1 MNAAKLACNKAE
13 LTREVYGGWAR
24 ALATLGCTDPCTSVL
39 TQLQTHANTSKEKTQ
54 LHRVSMKQLHH
65 VSSPDSKE
73 LTCWD
78 NCKIGEADK
87 ALEMMEMG
95 ARAAGDD
102 SCIQS
107 TFWAPAYLMMSNYSS
122 VRSRDEIR
130 HDPFEPR
137 LLFHT
142 RYIMQ
147 RMLQPHMYSGSRCL
161 T

>member
-1 MNAAKLACNKAE
+1 MK
-13 LTREVYGGWAR
+13 
-24 ALATLGCTDPCTSVL
+24 
-39 TQLQTHANTSKEKTQ
+39 QQ
-54 LHRVSMKQLHH
+54 LHRVR
-65 VSSPDSKE
+65 SPDSQE
-73 LTCWD
+73 LTCRD

-142 RYIMQ
+142 RYIVQ

>member
-1 MNAAKLACNKAE
+1 MK
-13 LTREVYGGWAR
+13 
-24 ALATLGCTDPCTSVL
+24 
-39 TQLQTHANTSKEKTQ
+39 QQ
-54 LHRVSMKQLHH
+54 LHR

-73 LTCWD
+73 LTCKD

-95 ARAAGDD
+95 ARAAGD

-130 HDPFEPR
+130 HDHIEPPAA
-137 LLFHT
+137 LLYALHYAAHVAT
-142 RYIMQ
+142 A
-147 RMLQPHMYSGSRCL
+147 
-161 T
+161 

>member
-1 MNAAKLACNKAE
+1 MK
-13 LTREVYGGWAR
+13 
-24 ALATLGCTDPCTSVL
+24 
-39 TQLQTHANTSKEKTQ
+39 QQ
-54 LHRVSMKQLHH
+54 LHRVR
-65 VSSPDSKE
+65 SPDSQE
-73 LTCWD
+73 LTCRD
-78 NCKIGEADK
+78 NCNIGEADK